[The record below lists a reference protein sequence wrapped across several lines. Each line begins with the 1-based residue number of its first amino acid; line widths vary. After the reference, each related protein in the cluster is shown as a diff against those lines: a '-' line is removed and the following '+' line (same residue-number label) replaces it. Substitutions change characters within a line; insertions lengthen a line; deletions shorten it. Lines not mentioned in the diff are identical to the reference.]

1 MFKNINK
8 LQNQFSRT
16 PARIALM
23 FLIALFLMSVSIP
36 YISPYNKDI
45 TGAVHFE
52 SAGQSPSFSH
62 WFGTD
67 AVGRDVF
74 TITIRAA
81 FFSLKIAVG
90 VVFFSV
96 LLESQLEC
104 LLACQAKEQRK

>member
-1 MFKNINK
+1 
-8 LQNQFSRT
+8 
-16 PARIALM
+16 
-23 FLIALFLMSVSIP
+23 MSVSIP

-74 TITIRAA
+74 TITIL
-81 FFSLKIAVG
+81 SLIHI
-90 VVFFSV
+90 
-96 LLESQLEC
+96 
-104 LLACQAKEQRK
+104 